1 MKPYFTGLSAMSG
14 RAYSQE
20 AFVDNMGT
28 WQDRQRW
35 QQRQTARFD
44 VKRPPPI
51 GVVKHPHGVR
61 TRQAPGQLYN
71 MA

>member
-44 VKRPPPI
+44 
-51 GVVKHPHGVR
+51 GVR